1 MQDANWLRGAQLFP
15 KWYCSTTNDFPET
28 KNGGKVFQET
38 ELIQTNSINVPY
50 EIRAK
55 ASNMMLTLKT
65 DFHKSSIRRLINIL
79 RAVPADIKNPQEWE
93 ENKRNK
99 VH

>member
-1 MQDANWLRGAQLFP
+1 MQDGNSLRGAQLLP
-15 KWYCSTTNDFPET
+15 KRYCSTTNDFPET
-28 KNGGKVFQET
+28 KKWRKGISRKG
-38 ELIQTNSINVPY
+38 LIQTYLINVPY
-50 EIRAK
+50 EIRAP
-55 ASNMMLTLKT
+55 NMMLTLKM

-79 RAVPADIKNPQEWE
+79 PAVPADIKNPQEWE

>member
-15 KWYCSTTNDFPET
+15 KRYCSTTNDFPET
-28 KNGGKVFQET
+28 KKWRKGISRKG
-38 ELIQTNSINVPY
+38 LIQTNLINVPY

-55 ASNMMLTLKT
+55 APNMMLTLKM
-65 DFHKSSIRRLINIL
+65 DFQKSSIRRLINIL
-79 RAVPADIKNPQEWE
+79 RAVPADIKSPQEWE

-99 VH
+99 AH